1 MRTLIGIGLLFSR
14 TIFFFNILHYIS
26 KFLYLFFS
34 LAWFFIIS
42 LYIFY
47 FLSSYFYNK
56 FMVQTLSLSIKISF
70 VRMNAFNIS
79 ITSSSFYLFFWDSSA
94 TFFLSFKILFS
105 IWKKKKGISFFFQ
118 SDEGLVSGPQEENG
132 NFRICRWSRISK
144 TPLYCHC
151 QKYKKA

>member
-105 IWKKKKGISFFFQ
+105 IWKKK
-118 SDEGLVSGPQEENG
+118 G
-132 NFRICRWSRISK
+132 NFFLFSVWWRACEWTARGKWEFPNM
-144 TPLYCHC
+144 PLD
-151 QKYKKA
+151 